1 MGGAK
6 SVLKLLKSRSK
17 REKLTPA
24 ARAERSSVSGDAAAA
39 PAPGGLRRQ
48 RTEAAHKIAASVS
61 RVCVLQR
68 TVHKREGTCH
78 ACDNHRCSD
87 SICTLLCS
95 ERSAP
100 AEGKQAGSAMLT

>member
-1 MGGAK
+1 MCWRSGKSKTSKGAK

-24 ARAERSSVSGDAAAA
+24 ARADSSQVPAGA

-61 RVCVLQR
+61 RGVCSGQ
-68 TVHKREGTCH
+68 GM
-78 ACDNHRCSD
+78 
-87 SICTLLCS
+87 
-95 ERSAP
+95 P
-100 AEGKQAGSAMLT
+100 AHVYQNESKTRLAK

>member
-1 MGGAK
+1 VRRRSGKSRSHKGAK

-24 ARAERSSVSGDAAAA
+24 AHADSSSAAAGA

-61 RVCVLQR
+61 RGAGSSQ
-68 TVHKREGTCH
+68 
-78 ACDNHRCSD
+78 A
-87 SICTLLCS
+87 
-95 ERSAP
+95 AP
-100 AEGKQAGSAMLT
+100 AHVSVFRDLTG